1 MPRLI
6 ELALA
11 FVRLGVT
18 AFGGPA
24 AHIALMEEEFVRRR
38 RWISRERFLDVL
50 GASSLI
56 PGPTSTELAM
66 HIGLTR
72 AGWPG
77 LLVAGVAFIAPAAV
91 LVAILAALYVRLGGL
106 PAFDGVL
113 RAIKPVV
120 VVVVLVALAG
130 LARTV
135 VRSLPVGLLVVGA
148 AALASL
154 GMHEVQ
160 VLLLTGIVNIA
171 VGRRRAAPAALAA
184 ISTAVTVNAA
194 GVSAVPALSV
204 FAYFV
209 RAGSV
214 IFGSGY
220 VLFAILRGDLVERY
234 GWLTEAQLLDAIAI
248 GQVTP
253 GPVFTAA
260 TFIGYLLGG
269 TQGAVI
275 ATVGIF
281 LPAFAFTAMS
291 ARLLARLRGSSTA
304 RAFLDGVNAAAI
316 ALIALVVL
324 VLGRAAIVDITT
336 GAYAVA
342 AALLIVWVRVNSAW
356 VILASALAGA
366 LRGF

>member
-1 MPRLI
+1 MPRLV

-11 FVRLGVT
+11 FLRLGVT

-38 RWISRERFLDVL
+38 QWISRERFLDVL

-66 HIGLTR
+66 HIGLAR
-72 AGWPG
+72 SGWPG

-91 LVAILAALYVRLGGL
+91 LVGLLAALYVRLGGL

-120 VVVVLVALAG
+120 VVVVVVALA
-130 LARTV
+130 RTAL
-135 VRSLPVGLLVVGA
+135 RSLPAALLAAGA
-148 AALASL
+148 ALLAWI
-154 GMHEVQ
+154 GAQEVQ
-160 VLLLTGIVNIA
+160 VLLLTGVVNFVI
-171 VGRRRAAPAALAA
+171 GRRRAASSAVMALGA
-184 ISTAVTVNAA
+184 AVTLNAA
-194 GVSAVPALSV
+194 GGAVPAASL

-220 VLFAILRGDLVERY
+220 VLFAVLRGDLVERY
-234 GWLTEAQLLDAIAI
+234 RWLTEGQLIDAIAV

-260 TFIGYLLGG
+260 TFIGYLHGG
-269 TQGAVI
+269 ATGAVL
-275 ATVGIF
+275 ATIGIF
-281 LPAFAFTAMS
+281 LPAFVFTALS
-291 ARLLARLRGSSTA
+291 ARLLSRLRGSAAA
-304 RAFLDGVNAAAI
+304 RAFLDGASSAAV
-316 ALIALVVL
+316 ALIGLVV
-324 VLGRAAIVDITT
+324 VSLGRAAIVDATT
-336 GAYAVA
+336 AAYAL
-342 AALLIVWVRVNSAW
+342 AALLLIVGLRLNSAW
-356 VILASALAGA
+356 VILGSALAGA
-366 LRGF
+366 LLRF